1 MNAASDDLT
10 GSAIRP
16 IAIGMD
22 GDPVPDPPTLS
33 SSVPGMSAP
42 LSACTYSPGQ
52 GQFPMG
58 EPIAMAPAMA
68 GGVQPLVT
76 AVSQRPRKRATPIF
90 FAALFLVV
98 LVVVAVGSFVLAN
111 SMRTPEAQVRRY
123 LDYLAQGNASA
134 ATAMVDPGVANDER
148 VFLTDEVMASATSLL
163 QVEDVVDRDEGRT
176 SKKHTVNATVTVGD
190 VHFTFPFEVQE
201 SKPTLGIIKNWTI
214 QNALVVP
221 IAVRIKNVSTFSIG
235 GVTAPVSDDN
245 YFPYTSP
252 IYMLYPGV
260 YTVSA
265 ADPGD
270 YIEADP
276 VIFKAARDEY
286 KFGADPLRYVT
297 VDTSYSDSLLAAAVD
312 AMVAQTTSCATP
324 PENLDTV
331 CPFGLQRTDLTILE
345 VKQMP
350 STAKQWD
357 DDPSEFHDYA
367 FFKVQQGAGTPIYT
381 LKSTVYATLK
391 FDENGK
397 IVVDS
402 AGKPQFWLRYEVE

>member
-76 AVSQRPRKRATPIF
+76 AASQRPRKRANPIF

-98 LVVVAVGSFVLAN
+98 LAVVAVGSFVLAN

-397 IVVDS
+397 MVVDS

>member
-1 MNAASDDLT
+1 MNAASDDVT

-16 IAIGMD
+16 IASGMD
-22 GDPVPDPPTLS
+22 DDPVPDPPTLS

-90 FAALFLVV
+90 FAALFFVA

-148 VFLTDEVMASATSLL
+148 VFLTDKVMASATSLL
-163 QVEDVVDRDEGRT
+163 DVDDVVDRDEGSS
-176 SKKHTVNATVTVGD
+176 SKKHTVNAMVTVGD
-190 VHFTFPFEVQE
+190 VQFTFPFEVQE

-221 IAVRIKNVSTFSIG
+221 IAVRIKNVSTFSVG

-252 IYMLYPGV
+252 TYMLYPGV

-276 VIFKAARDEY
+276 VTFKAARDEY
-286 KFGADPLRYVT
+286 KYGADPLRYVT
-297 VDTSYSDSLLAAAVD
+297 VDTSYSDSLRAAAVE
-312 AMVAQTTSCATP
+312 AMAAQTTSCATP
-324 PENLDTV
+324 PGNLDTV
-331 CPFGLQRTDLTILE
+331 CPFGLQRTDLTVLE

-350 STAKQWD
+350 TEAKEWADST
-357 DDPSEFHDYA
+357 SEFHDYA

>member
-1 MNAASDDLT
+1 MNAASDDVT

-16 IAIGMD
+16 IASGMD
-22 GDPVPDPPTLS
+22 DDPVPDPPTLS

-68 GGVQPLVT
+68 GGVQPFVT

-90 FAALFLVV
+90 FAALFLVA

-148 VFLTDEVMASATSLL
+148 VFLTDQVMASATSLL
-163 QVEDVVDRDEGRT
+163 DVDDVVDRNEGSS
-176 SKKHTVNATVTVGD
+176 SKKHTVDATVTVGD
-190 VHFTFPFEVQE
+190 VQFTFPFEVQE

-221 IAVRIKNVSTFSIG
+221 IAVRIKNVSTFSVG

-245 YFPYTSP
+245 CFPYTSP
-252 IYMLYPGV
+252 TYMLYPGV

-276 VIFKAARDEY
+276 VTFKAARDEY
-286 KFGADPLRYVT
+286 KYGADPLRYVT
-297 VDTSYSDSLLAAAVD
+297 VDTSYSDSLRAAAVE
-312 AMVAQTTSCATP
+312 AMAAQTTSCATP
-324 PENLDTV
+324 PGNLDTV
-331 CPFGLQRTDLTILE
+331 CPFGLQRTDLTVLE

-350 STAKQWD
+350 TEAKEWADST
-357 DDPSEFHDYA
+357 SEFHDYA